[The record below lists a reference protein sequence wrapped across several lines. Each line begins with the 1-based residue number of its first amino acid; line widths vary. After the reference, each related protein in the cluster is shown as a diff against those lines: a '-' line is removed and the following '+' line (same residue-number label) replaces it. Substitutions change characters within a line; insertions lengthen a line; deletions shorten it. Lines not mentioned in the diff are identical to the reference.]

1 MDLCTLTSQEEQ
13 YVLLRCRGLTP
24 EAAATAVGL
33 PADAQSL
40 YSLHENKPAI
50 DGALVAMRDKVR
62 RVSIMAGVRVNF
74 SRDDAALLYLEA
86 HAKSANATEEI
97 KAVEGL
103 VKLFGLQEPEKK
115 ELRIRS
121 RADLQEMD
129 DSELARMA
137 CQDIPLDPSEYTTS
151 DE

>member
-1 MDLCTLTSQEEQ
+1 MNLSTLTSQEEQ

-24 EAAATAVGL
+24 EASATAVGL
-33 PADAQSL
+33 PADTK
-40 YSLHENKPAI
+40 SLHSMHERKPAI
-50 DGALVAMRDKVR
+50 DGALVTMRDKVR
-62 RVSIMAGVRVNF
+62 RASIMAGVRVNF

-121 RADLQEMD
+121 RADLLEMD
-129 DSELARMA
+129 DSELARVSG
-137 CQDIPLDPSEYTTS
+137 QDIPLDPSEYTTS
-151 DE
+151 YD